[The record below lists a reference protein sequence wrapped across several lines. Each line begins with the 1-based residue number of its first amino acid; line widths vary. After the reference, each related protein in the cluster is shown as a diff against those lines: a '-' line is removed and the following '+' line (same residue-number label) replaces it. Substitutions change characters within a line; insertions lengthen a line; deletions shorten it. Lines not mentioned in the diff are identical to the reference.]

1 MQKPENELKLKEIL
15 KPFHI
20 DIRDS
25 NGDIKTLWQIAE
37 ELYEVTKEIEL
48 KEKINK
54 MVSLKDFEEKEEVE
68 S

>member
-1 MQKPENELKLKEIL
+1 MQKPENESKLKEIL

-20 DIRDS
+20 DIRDF
-25 NGDIKTLWQIAE
+25 NGDIKTLFQIVE
-37 ELYEVTKEIEL
+37 ELYEVTKEIEF